1 MKLGK
6 LYCNQP
12 FKNIIFNTQQG
23 GLNAILAEV
32 KDKHLGKNQH
42 GLGKTKVAVLID
54 FLLLKEIKSTESD
67 TVIKKYLNSSF
78 NDYEFF
84 LEVLLN
90 DGRYLT
96 IKRGIKN
103 NTRIFFKIEET
114 TSSEFIFYSVWDYS
128 DIPFDKAKEL
138 LNQFIAIDF
147 CKKNNY
153 HYRQVVGYSLREQG
167 DYDRKRES
175 IFQLSKSSK
184 SKDKYWKP
192 ILFSLLGFD
201 GNLLRNKYDTEEFIN
216 NQIKAIKEQEKDFD
230 LSNEERDDI
239 VGKQQIKQQEK
250 DELEKSLEAFNFYQ
264 QDKNIIN
271 ELVTDIENQISELNT
286 ELYQVKHDIQ
296 KLEQSIK
303 NTFAFDLN
311 KVQEIFQEVELYFP
325 ESLSKS
331 YQQLVDFNKNITNE
345 RNQQIRITLAEKN
358 AEKQKLQDKLID
370 LNKSK
375 EQYVDLIKDN
385 SVFKK
390 YKTYQKELIQIEA
403 DLIHFKYQLDALDMI
418 DNKKMDMENKKNNE
432 LKSIIDKLKSDLSKT
447 IDNKDYMNIR
457 GLFADFVKEILQ
469 ETGYISVSL
478 NKNNNINF
486 ECKFSATAQDE
497 GNSYYKLLC
506 VAFDLAILT
515 HYAKE
520 SYFKFVYHDDVF
532 SQLDNRIKSNLIKV
546 IRKVCLQYDIQY
558 IFSAIEDDIPNT
570 PEFDFEKS
578 EVVLNLHDNND
589 TGKLFLRSF

>member
-1 MKLGK
+1 MKLSK

-78 NDYEFF
+78 DDYEFF

-175 IFQLSKSSK
+175 IFQLSKFSK

-201 GNLLRNKYDTEEFIN
+201 GSLLKQKYDIEEN
-216 NQIKAIKEQEKDFD
+216 IKEQNKLIEEQEKDFD
-230 LSNEERDDI
+230 LKNEERDDI
-239 VGKQQIKQQEK
+239 VGKQQIKEQEK
-250 DELEKSLEAFNFYQ
+250 YELEKSLEAFNFYQ

-296 KLEQSIK
+296 KLEQSLK

-325 ESLSKS
+325 ESLSKT
-331 YQQLVDFNKNITNE
+331 YVGGGNIFKGH
-345 RNQQIRITLAEKN
+345 R
-358 AEKQKLQDKLID
+358 D
-370 LNKSK
+370 LGC
-375 EQYVDLIKDN
+375 
-385 SVFKK
+385 
-390 YKTYQKELIQIEA
+390 
-403 DLIHFKYQLDALDMI
+403 
-418 DNKKMDMENKKNNE
+418 
-432 LKSIIDKLKSDLSKT
+432 IIGRT
-447 IDNKDYMNIR
+447 
-457 GLFADFVKEILQ
+457 
-469 ETGYISVSL
+469 
-478 NKNNNINF
+478 
-486 ECKFSATAQDE
+486 
-497 GNSYYKLLC
+497 
-506 VAFDLAILT
+506 
-515 HYAKE
+515 
-520 SYFKFVYHDDVF
+520 
-532 SQLDNRIKSNLIKV
+532 
-546 IRKVCLQYDIQY
+546 
-558 IFSAIEDDIPNT
+558 
-570 PEFDFEKS
+570 
-578 EVVLNLHDNND
+578 
-589 TGKLFLRSF
+589 